1 MYGLSAADEDI
12 QARARVFADELI
24 PFEVQAELD
33 GGLRD
38 DVAAAHKKRAIELGL
53 FATNM
58 PRDLGGVG
66 ASALQQVLVQEQV
79 GRVTNAL
86 GWVAAT
92 PPSWFPPVATDDQIE
107 RYLKP
112 TVRGEREE
120 CYAIT
125 EASRRL
131 RRGRDRGHRPP
142 RRRRVGAERRQV
154 ARHQLQLR
162 RLLLLPGQED
172 RDQSVRTHA
181 WLRVRAQR
189 RSRHRAAPS
198 HRGSPAEHLLF
209 LVDLPSPG
217 VTVVRTPAY
226 SHTISHHH
234 PIVEFTDVRVPAANL
249 VGGEGDG
256 MLVLARVVPFRA
268 ADGRGPLHRRR
279 RAPGRGDDRV
289 RDDPRVAGGVPI
301 AAHGLVAGMLADS
314 VTELFAARSMLY
326 ETARGIDRDPSDV
339 KTAHAQCS
347 MIKLYC
353 SEMASRVAD
362 RAVQVFG
369 GRGYMRE
376 NVAERFF
383 RELRVERIWEG
394 TSEIQRMIIAG
405 QLASRGPAALALFP
419 RGASPPSTPYRG
431 KTPLLPPSPGN
442 RPNRRPRASRLPG

>member
-12 QARARVFADELI
+12 QARARAFADELI
-24 PFEVQAELD
+24 PFEVQAELED
-33 GGLRD
+33 GLPD
-38 DVAAAHKKRAIELGL
+38 DVTAAHKKRAIELGL
-53 FATNM
+53 FATNL
-58 PRDLGGVG
+58 PRDLGGAG
-66 ASALQQVLVQEQV
+66 ASTLQQVLVQEQV

-92 PPSWFPPVATDDQIE
+92 PPSWFPPVATDDQLE

-112 TVRGEREE
+112 TARGEREE

-125 EASRRL
+125 EASAGSDVDAIEATAYRDGDEWVLNGVKWHVTSYNSADYCFFQAKKINFPQPERTRVSPL
-131 RRGRDRGHRPP
+131 SQNTAPTIGEHPGTAEPAASPAGR
-142 RRRRVGAERRQV
+142 
-154 ARHQLQLR
+154 
-162 RLLLLPGQED
+162 
-172 RDQSVRTHA
+172 S
-181 WLRVRAQR
+181 
-189 RSRHRAAPS
+189 AAPS
-198 HRGSPAEHLLF
+198 TEAPAEHLLF

-249 VGGEGDG
+249 VGAEGGG
-256 MLVLARVVPFRA
+256 MLYSREWFRFERLMVAARCTGA
-268 ADGRGPLHRRR
+268 AERLVAEMTAFAGT
-279 RAPGRGDDRV
+279 
-289 RDDPRVAGGVPI
+289 RVAGGVPI
-301 AAHGLVAGMLADS
+301 ASHGLVAGMLADS

-353 SEMASRVAD
+353 SEMAGRVAD

-376 NVAERFF
+376 NAAERFF

-405 QLASRGPAALALFP
+405 QLTKRGPAALA
-419 RGASPPSTPYRG
+419 
-431 KTPLLPPSPGN
+431 
-442 RPNRRPRASRLPG
+442 

>member
-24 PFEVQAELD
+24 PLEVQAELD
-33 GGLRD
+33 GALPD
-38 DVAAAHKKRAIELGL
+38 DVTAAHKKRAIELGL

-58 PRDLGGVG
+58 PVALGGVG
-66 ASALQQVLVQEQV
+66 ATALQQVLVQEQV

-125 EASRRL
+125 EASAGSDVDAIEATAYRDGDEWVLNGVKWHVTSYNSADYTFFQAKKINPLPLERS
-131 RRGRDRGHRPP
+131 RGDSSPP
-142 RRRRVGAERRQV
+142 RPE
-154 ARHQLQLR
+154 
-162 RLLLLPGQED
+162 PG
-172 RDQSVRTHA
+172 SGPTA
-181 WLRVRAQR
+181 
-189 RSRHRAAPS
+189 SAPAPDA
-198 HRGSPAEHLLF
+198 PAEHLLF
-209 LVDLPSPG
+209 LVDLPTPG
-217 VTVVRTPAY
+217 VSVVRTPAY
-226 SHTISHHH
+226 THTISHHH

-249 VGGEGDG
+249 VGDEGGG
-256 MLVLARVVPFRA
+256 MLYSREWFRFERLMVAARCTGA
-268 ADGRGPLHRRR
+268 ADRLVAEMTAFARE
-279 RAPGRGDDRV
+279 
-289 RDDPRVAGGVPI
+289 RVAGGVPI
-301 AAHGLVAGMLADS
+301 AQHGLVAGMLADS

-353 SEMASRVAD
+353 SEMANRVAD

-405 QLASRGPAALALFP
+405 QLTKRGPAALA
-419 RGASPPSTPYRG
+419 
-431 KTPLLPPSPGN
+431 
-442 RPNRRPRASRLPG
+442 

>member
-1 MYGLSAADEDI
+1 VIEVPAMYGLSAADEDI

-24 PFEVQAELD
+24 PLEVQAELD
-33 GGLRD
+33 GGLPD
-38 DVAAAHKKRAIELGL
+38 DVTAAHKKRAIELGL

-58 PRDLGGVG
+58 PVALGGAG
-66 ASALQQVLVQEQV
+66 ATALQQVLVQEQV

-92 PPSWFPPVATDDQIE
+92 PPSWFPPVATDDQVE

-112 TVRGEREE
+112 AVRGEREE

-125 EASRRL
+125 EASA
-131 RRGRDRGHRPP
+131 GSDVDAIEATAYRDGDEWVLNGVKWH
-142 RRRRVGAERRQV
+142 VTSYNSADYCFFQ
-154 ARHQLQLR
+154 AKKIN
-162 RLLLLPGQED
+162 D
-172 RDQSVRTHA
+172 
-181 WLRVRAQR
+181 
-189 RSRHRAAPS
+189 
-198 HRGSPAEHLLF
+198 PAEHLLF
-209 LVDLPSPG
+209 LVDLPTPG

-226 SHTISHHH
+226 THTISHHH

-249 VGGEGDG
+249 VGDEGGG
-256 MLVLARVVPFRA
+256 MLYSREWFRFERLMVAARCTGA
-268 ADGRGPLHRRR
+268 ADRLV
-279 RAPGRGDDRV
+279 AEMTAFAST
-289 RDDPRVAGGVPI
+289 RVAGGVPI
-301 AAHGLVAGMLADS
+301 AQHGLVAGMLADS
-314 VTELFAARSMLY
+314 VTELFAARAMLY

-353 SEMASRVAD
+353 SEMANRVAD

-405 QLASRGPAALALFP
+405 QLTKRGPAALA
-419 RGASPPSTPYRG
+419 
-431 KTPLLPPSPGN
+431 
-442 RPNRRPRASRLPG
+442 

>member
-24 PFEVQAELD
+24 PLEVQAELD
-33 GGLRD
+33 GGLPD
-38 DVAAAHKKRAIELGL
+38 DVTAAHKKRAIELGL

-58 PRDLGGVG
+58 PAALGGVG
-66 ASALQQVLVQEQV
+66 ATALQQVLVQEQV

-92 PPSWFPPVATDDQIE
+92 PPSWFPPVATDDQVE
-107 RYLKP
+107 RYLRP

-125 EASRRL
+125 EASA
-131 RRGRDRGHRPP
+131 GSDVDAIEATAYRDGDEWVLNGVKWHVTSYNSADYCFFQAKKISPMHP
-142 RRRRVGAERRQV
+142 E
-154 ARHQLQLR
+154 
-162 RLLLLPGQED
+162 
-172 RDQSVRTHA
+172 
-181 WLRVRAQR
+181 
-189 RSRHRAAPS
+189 RSRGDSLHPTAAP
-198 HRGSPAEHLLF
+198 GTEPAEHLLF
-209 LVDLPSPG
+209 LVDLPTPG

-226 SHTISHHH
+226 THTISHHH

-249 VGGEGDG
+249 VGDEGGG
-256 MLVLARVVPFRA
+256 MLYSREWFRFERLMVAARCTGA
-268 ADGRGPLHRRR
+268 ASRLVEEMT
-279 RAPGRGDDRV
+279 AFASA
-289 RDDPRVAGGVPI
+289 RVAGGVPI
-301 AAHGLVAGMLADS
+301 ASHGLVAGMLADS

-339 KTAHAQCS
+339 KTAHARCS

-353 SEMASRVAD
+353 SEMANRVAD

-405 QLASRGPAALALFP
+405 QLTKRGPAALV
-419 RGASPPSTPYRG
+419 
-431 KTPLLPPSPGN
+431 
-442 RPNRRPRASRLPG
+442 